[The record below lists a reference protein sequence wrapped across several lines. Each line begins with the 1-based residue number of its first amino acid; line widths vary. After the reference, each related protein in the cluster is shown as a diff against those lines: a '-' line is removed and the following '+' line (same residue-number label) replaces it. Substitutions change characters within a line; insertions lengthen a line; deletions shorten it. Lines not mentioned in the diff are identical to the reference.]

1 MENKTYPLWVLGNI
15 RELLEEHP
23 EYKNMSDAELRK
35 EKANL
40 FIEAKDLFNAVN
52 EIQSKADT
60 IYRYIKW
67 RKENETLEV

>member
-1 MENKTYPLWVLGNI
+1 MENKAYPLWVLANI

-40 FIEAKDLFNAVN
+40 FIEAKDLFIAVN
-52 EIQSKADT
+52 EIQSKADA
-60 IYRYIKW
+60 IYRYIEW

>member
-35 EKANL
+35 EKTNLIMEAEHL
-40 FIEAKDLFNAVN
+40 FIDAN

-60 IYRYIKW
+60 IYRYIEW
-67 RKENETLEV
+67 RKENE

>member
-1 MENKTYPLWVLGNI
+1 MGNRTYPLWVLESI

-35 EKANL
+35 EEANL
-40 FIEAKDLFNAVN
+40 LMEADDLLITIN
-52 EIQSKADT
+52 EIQDRADT

-67 RKENETLEV
+67 RKENENIF

>member
-1 MENKTYPLWVLGNI
+1 MGNKTYPLWALENI

-40 FIEAKDLFNAVN
+40 FMEAKDLFDAVN
-52 EIQSKADT
+52 KIQSKADA
-60 IYRYIKW
+60 IYRYIEW
-67 RKENETLEV
+67 RKENEALEV

>member
-1 MENKTYPLWVLGNI
+1 MENKTYPLWALENI

-40 FIEAKDLFNAVN
+40 FMEAKVLFNTVN

-60 IYRYIKW
+60 IERYIEW
-67 RKENETLEV
+67 RKENE